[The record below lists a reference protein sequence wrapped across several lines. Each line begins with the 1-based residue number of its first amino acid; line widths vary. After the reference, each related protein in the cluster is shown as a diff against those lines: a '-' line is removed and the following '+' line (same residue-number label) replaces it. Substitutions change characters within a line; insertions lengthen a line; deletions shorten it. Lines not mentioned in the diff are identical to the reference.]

1 MNDYFTLNNLFYNKQ
16 YLFRKYHLIEYIK
29 VALNVVDAIII
40 HMDDGNTPFTAYLDL
55 SKF

>member
-1 MNDYFTLNNLFYNKQ
+1 MNDYFSLNNLFYNKQ

-40 HMDDGNTPFTAYLDL
+40 HMDDGNTLFTAYLDL